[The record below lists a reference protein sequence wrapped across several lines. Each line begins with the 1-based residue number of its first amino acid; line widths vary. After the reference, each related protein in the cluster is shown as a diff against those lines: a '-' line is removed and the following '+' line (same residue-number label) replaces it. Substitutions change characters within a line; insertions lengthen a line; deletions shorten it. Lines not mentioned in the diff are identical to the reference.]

1 MTCVQVVWIGSEL
14 DLDDASMT
22 IHGAGSSMSSSSSY
36 ILIGSWPFLPVAGV
50 SSDDKVIKNFGDVT
64 RLLRCYGIIKLNM
77 GG

>member
-1 MTCVQVVWIGSEL
+1 MTCVQAVWIGSDL

-22 IHGAGSSMSSSSSY
+22 MHGVGSSMSSSSSC

-50 SSDDKVIKNFGDVT
+50 SSDDKVIKDFGDVT
-64 RLLRCYGIIKLNM
+64 RLLQCYGIIKLNM